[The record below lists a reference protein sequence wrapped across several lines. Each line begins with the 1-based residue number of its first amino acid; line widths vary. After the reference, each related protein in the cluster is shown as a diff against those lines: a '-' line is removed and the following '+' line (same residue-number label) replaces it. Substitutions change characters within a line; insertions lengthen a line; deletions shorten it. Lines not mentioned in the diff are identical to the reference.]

1 MATLDFGGKPALVR
15 ACHPRGTKL
24 DALALHR
31 RYFAVREP
39 NYLAARCALLHPV
52 SDKPGIDLFDL
63 VSVPLAD
70 GTSRLQTLIQ
80 SRLRGTQPRFAA
92 TPPKAQESARHST
105 MNKKGALLFRLS
117 WNFLLSAGV
126 FRGSGTHDLHRV
138 RSDADLK
145 KMPEATLR
153 RLRGD
158 EL

>member
-1 MATLDFGGKPALVR
+1 LAVNQRLSAL

-31 RYFAVREP
+31 RYFTVREP
-39 NYLAARCALLHPV
+39 NYLAARCALLHPA
-52 SDKPGIDLFDL
+52 SDKPSIDLFDL

-105 MNKKGALLFRLS
+105 MKKRVLCYSEFLGISCCRRRLS
-117 WNFLLSAGV
+117 RKWNSRPASREIRRWPEEAAG
-126 FRGSGTHDLHRV
+126 
-138 RSDADLK
+138 SDV
-145 KMPEATLR
+145 ATAAR
-153 RLRGD
+153 RRAL
-158 EL
+158 